1 MRNRIPTAVISAA
14 VLLAAVATA
23 SGCASRSGN
32 PTAAADSG
40 KSPTVKS
47 LPVDP
52 PHGAPNIP
60 VVQLGPQFAPNTL
73 KLGAGQ
79 HFLVIVSKSD
89 QASGDGMDG
98 ACTTARA
105 RQFTSTLLSLR
116 CQGSSY
122 LYTALRTGSTAL
134 AVTVRPAC
142 ATGVACPQWIARASL
157 RITIT

>member
-32 PTAAADSG
+32 PSSSAAGG

-60 VVQLGPQFAPNTL
+60 VVQLGPKFTPDTL
-73 KLGAGQ
+73 QLGVGQ
-79 HFLVIVSKSD
+79 HFLVVVSKSD
-89 QASGDGMDG
+89 LASGDGMDG

-105 RQFTSTLLSLR
+105 RQFTNSTLSLR

-122 LYTALRTGSTAL
+122 LYTALKTGTTAL
-134 AVTVRPAC
+134 AVAVRPAC
-142 ATGVACPQWIARASL
+142 AAGTACPQWIARASL